1 METVQLRHVGHGA
14 DRVIGGRWNHGDA
27 ALDSIGDAVLCTDA
41 AARVTYLNRAAEAL
55 TGWSRVAAS
64 GRPVLD
70 VFRIIDGET
79 RAPARDLMLLA
90 VERDTPVA
98 FAPNCLLIQREG
110 REVAI
115 EGSSAPIRDGDSLI
129 VGAVIVVR
137 DVGAARDRSQRMLHW
152 ARHDTLTHL
161 PNRSLLQDSLAKAI
175 AFARRHDKPLAVGF
189 LDVDGLKAIN
199 DSDGHSVGDQI
210 LTEVASRIKAVL
222 RQSDSVGRVGGD
234 EFVIVLSEIAHS
246 SDAALVAEKLLQAIA
261 APHRVGGREVTVTA
275 SLGLALYP
283 DDGLTAED
291 LVASADVAMYAA
303 RRNGR
308 GACRFFQTSM
318 SFTSTEHLANV
329 HGTLPGSIPTIL
341 Q

>member
-1 METVQLRHVGHGA
+1 M
-14 DRVIGGRWNHGDA
+14 IGGRWTHSDA

-55 TGWSRVAAS
+55 TGWTREAAS

-70 VFRIIDGET
+70 VFRIVDGET
-79 RAPARDLMLLA
+79 RAPARDQMLLA
-90 VERDTPVA
+90 VERDKPVA
-98 FAPNCLLIQREG
+98 LAPNCLLIQREG

-129 VGAVIVVR
+129 IGAVIVIR
-137 DVGAARDRSQRMLHW
+137 DVGAARDRSRRKLHW
-152 ARHDTLTHL
+152 ARHDALTHL
-161 PNRSLLQDSLAKAI
+161 PNRSLLNESLARAI
-175 AFARRHDKPLAVGF
+175 AFARRHDKRLAVGF
-189 LDVDGLKAIN
+189 LDVDGLKTIN
-199 DSDGHSVGDQI
+199 DSYGHSVGDHI
-210 LTEVASRIKAVL
+210 IAGVASRINAVL

-246 SDAALVAEKLLQAIA
+246 GDTALVAQKLLQAIA
-261 APHRVGGREVTVTA
+261 APHRVGGRDVTVTA

-291 LVASADVAMYAA
+291 LVASADMAMYAA
-303 RRNGR
+303 KRNGR

-318 SFTSTEHLANV
+318 SFASTEHLANV
-329 HGTLPGSIPTIL
+329 HSSLPVGIPTIL